1 MELVTI
7 RTELGLT
14 QEVLAERLGVSPGH
28 IGDLERGR
36 RHLTLDLVSKL
47 EKLAGRP
54 GIVAAFVAEKL
65 GDAA

>member
-14 QEVLAERLGVSPGH
+14 QEVLAEKLGVSPGH

-36 RHLTLDLVSKL
+36 RSMTLELAGKL
-47 EKLAGRP
+47 EALAGKP